1 MDYSRDAER
10 EVKAAYVAI
19 TTVLAILIAS
29 SAANAENGVPAN
41 PCLQD
46 PAACGLA
53 QGSTFDFSQNDKS
66 PDKKDTGT
74 SVSFTGPKTATYYD
88 FAPACSDNDRTGD
101 TLCGAAVSL
110 CPDPEIAYWQWTK
123 VVDRATGDVVTDWTR
138 ESSSV
143 CIGPSDPRLS
153 PTLAI
158 QAFITTEFKRLMVL
172 KADVHAQPDGDTLV
186 NYDTGFYT
194 TTREVVLPEFPLL
207 GSTIRVTAHPQRYD
221 WKYGDGTTSD
231 DAGPGE
237 KDTLDVSHTY
247 RRTGSLRIALTVT
260 WTGTFTVDGGAARDV
275 FGTAQTTSLPTPLQ
289 VKQARAE
296 LVTR

>member
-1 MDYSRDAER
+1 MATALML
-10 EVKAAYVAI
+10 AA
-19 TTVLAILIAS
+19 L
-29 SAANAENGVPAN
+29 ANAPAAKAEDGVPAN
-41 PCLQD
+41 PCLQN

-53 QGSTFDFSQNDKS
+53 QGSTFDFSQHGS
-66 PDKKDTGT
+66 QSGKKDKGT

-88 FAPACSDNDRTGD
+88 YAPACSQNDRTGD

-110 CPDPEIAYWQWTK
+110 CPDPDIAYWEWIK
-123 VVDRATGDVVTDWTR
+123 VVDRATGDTITDWR
-138 ESSSV
+138 RQPSSV

-158 QAFITTEFKRLMVL
+158 QGFITTQFKRLMIL

-194 TTREVVLPEFPLL
+194 TTRAVTLPEFSLL

-221 WKYGDGTTSD
+221 WTFGDGTTAD
-231 DAGPGE
+231 DAGPGA
-237 KDTLDVSHTY
+237 KDALDVSHTY
-247 RRTGSLRIALTVT
+247 RRTGSLRVSLTVT